1 MSLWEKI
8 AKDLQQS
15 ATTFTEM
22 ASDFIKS
29 GAEVIR
35 EGIEVAS
42 EKTAQ
47 ATKLAKL
54 KWEKSMIHRDIEK
67 AFLALGGQAYELYVQ
82 GKLADLATAAFD
94 KLEELRILESKLDGK
109 DQEIADLQN
118 TGTASAP
125 KQDTTAH
132 STQS

>member
-15 ATTFTEM
+15 ATTFSEM

-35 EGIEVAS
+35 DGIEVAS

-47 ATKLAKL
+47 ATKIAKL
-54 KWEKSMIHRDIEK
+54 KWEKGMIHREIEK
-67 AFLALGGQAYELYVQ
+67 AFLALGGQVYELHVQ
-82 GKLADLATAAFD
+82 GKLADLATAAHER
-94 KLEELRILESKLDGK
+94 LEELRVLENKLDNK
-109 DQEIADLQN
+109 EKEIADLQN
-118 TGTASAP
+118 ASPADPPKPDPTAQSA
-125 KQDTTAH
+125 
-132 STQS
+132 QS

>member
-15 ATTFTEM
+15 ATTFSEM

-35 EGIEVAS
+35 EGLEVAS

-67 AFLALGGQAYELYVQ
+67 AFLALGGQTYELHVQ
-82 GKLADLATAAFD
+82 GKLAELATVAYD
-94 KLEELRILESKLDGK
+94 KLEELRILENKLDGK
-109 DQEIADLQN
+109 DKEIADLQN
-118 TGTASAP
+118 AATANTP
-125 KQDTTAH
+125 PQDTTAH